1 MNLAVRDLRRHVG
14 RFMATAAGLGLLLA
28 VVISMQGIYAGMVDD
43 ATILTRAVGADL
55 WLVQRG
61 TRGPFAEASRVDPSV
76 EDRAAAVPGVVRA
89 RSYTFN
95 ALQRDRNGA
104 PLRLALVGLAWPDDR
119 GDGLPLI
126 AGRGLVQP
134 HGEVVVDASLGIA
147 IGETLVFA
155 REPYRVVGLTRN
167 ALTSGG
173 DAVAFLSLS
182 DSQLIANDL
191 PPEAVQTERVRFVE
205 RLRTTDLGRAQPAL
219 EDLALDPRWRA
230 PALPMPPVGAVLV
243 NVAAGHDVAAVRR
256 VFERWGDVSV
266 FSQDEERDL
275 VLQGLVQRARMQL
288 GMFSV
293 ILTLTAAVII
303 AMVLYNMTL
312 EKTHDIAV
320 LKLMGAPARRLV
332 FLVLQQAWLLGAI
345 AYGVAFVIGRTL
357 YPHFPRRVVLTP
369 ELLWAAL
376 VAVLVLTTLASVLG
390 VVHALRV
397 DASRVLEG

>member
-1 MNLAVRDLRRHVG
+1 
-14 RFMATAAGLGLLLA
+14 
-28 VVISMQGIYAGMVDD
+28 
-43 ATILTRAVGADL
+43 
-55 WLVQRG
+55 
-61 TRGPFAEASRVDPSV
+61 
-76 EDRAAAVPGVVRA
+76 
-89 RSYTFN
+89 
-95 ALQRDRNGA
+95 
-104 PLRLALVGLAWPDDR
+104 
-119 GDGLPLI
+119 
-126 AGRGLVQP
+126 
-134 HGEVVVDASLGIA
+134 
-147 IGETLVFA
+147 
-155 REPYRVVGLTRN
+155 
-167 ALTSGG
+167 
-173 DAVAFLSLS
+173 
-182 DSQLIANDL
+182 
-191 PPEAVQTERVRFVE
+191 
-205 RLRTTDLGRAQPAL
+205 
-219 EDLALDPRWRA
+219 
-230 PALPMPPVGAVLV
+230 
-243 NVAAGHDVAAVRR
+243 
-256 VFERWGDVSV
+256 
-266 FSQDEERDL
+266 
-275 VLQGLVQRARMQL
+275 MQL